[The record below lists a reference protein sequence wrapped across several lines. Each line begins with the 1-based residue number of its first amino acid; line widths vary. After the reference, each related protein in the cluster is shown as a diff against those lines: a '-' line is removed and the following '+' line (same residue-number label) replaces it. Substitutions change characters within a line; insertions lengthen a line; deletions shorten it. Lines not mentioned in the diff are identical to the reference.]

1 MEQNRNMEQGGTA
14 AAVPTE
20 KKNENRK
27 REVSGKDAQI
37 IRAFL
42 ESVGIYE
49 ADALRVSIAIA
60 DGKVSADNI
69 SADDRLAL
77 NRYLNS
83 STDNDR
89 LTADNVQGHRLN
101 RAFGLLER
109 VSEFCDKQQLVTVNR
124 ALLSIAVNAE
134 DINRA
139 VSSLDKRP
147 ASVQPT
153 QANTGNNGA
162 GKQPYAK
169 GGKAFDLRSY
179 NLFFFPSFKIG
190 TIQSIARAAVALFHL
205 THDYGKMK
213 PCRVQQK
220 DKLVF
225 PYRFLHGFI
234 LFQKQK
240 YHTYKD
246 KVL

>member
-1 MEQNRNMEQGGTA
+1 MEQNRNIEQGGTA
-14 AAVPTE
+14 AAVPAE

-42 ESVGIYE
+42 ENVGIYE

-60 DGKVSADNI
+60 DGKMTAENI

-89 LTADNVQGHRLN
+89 MTADNAQGHRLN

-109 VSEFCDKQQLVTVNR
+109 VSDFCDKQQLVTVNKV
-124 ALLSIAVNAE
+124 LLSIAVNAE
-134 DINRA
+134 DISCA

-153 QANTGNNGA
+153 QANTGNTGA
-162 GKQPYAK
+162 GK
-169 GGKAFDLRSY
+169 
-179 NLFFFPSFKIG
+179 
-190 TIQSIARAAVALFHL
+190 
-205 THDYGKMK
+205 
-213 PCRVQQK
+213 
-220 DKLVF
+220 
-225 PYRFLHGFI
+225 
-234 LFQKQK
+234 
-240 YHTYKD
+240 
-246 KVL
+246 

>member
-1 MEQNRNMEQGGTA
+1 MEQGGTA
-14 AAVPTE
+14 AAVPAE

-60 DGKVSADNI
+60 DGKVTAENI
-69 SADDRLAL
+69 SGDDRLAL

-83 STDNDR
+83 STDNNR

-109 VSEFCDKQQLVTVNR
+109 ASDFCDKQQLVTVNR

-139 VSSLDKRP
+139 VSNLDKRP
-147 ASVQPT
+147 ASVQPS
-153 QANTGNNGA
+153 QGNTVG
-162 GKQPYAK
+162 
-169 GGKAFDLRSY
+169 S
-179 NLFFFPSFKIG
+179 G
-190 TIQSIARAAVALFHL
+190 TN
-205 THDYGKMK
+205 K
-213 PCRVQQK
+213 
-220 DKLVF
+220 
-225 PYRFLHGFI
+225 
-234 LFQKQK
+234 
-240 YHTYKD
+240 
-246 KVL
+246 

>member
-14 AAVPTE
+14 AAVPAE

-37 IRAFL
+37 IRTFL

-60 DGKVSADNI
+60 DGKVTADTL

-89 LTADNVQGHRLN
+89 LTADNAQGHRLN

-124 ALLSIAVNAE
+124 ALLSIVNAE

-153 QANTGNNGA
+153 QANTGNNG
-162 GKQPYAK
+162 
-169 GGKAFDLRSY
+169 
-179 NLFFFPSFKIG
+179 
-190 TIQSIARAAVALFHL
+190 VA
-205 THDYGKMK
+205 
-213 PCRVQQK
+213 
-220 DKLVF
+220 
-225 PYRFLHGFI
+225 
-234 LFQKQK
+234 
-240 YHTYKD
+240 
-246 KVL
+246 

>member
-1 MEQNRNMEQGGTA
+1 MEQNRNMEQGGTTA
-14 AAVPTE
+14 TVPAE

-60 DGKVSADNI
+60 DGKMTADNI

-89 LTADNVQGHRLN
+89 LTADNAQGHRLN

-109 VSEFCDKQQLVTVNR
+109 VSDFCDKQQFVTVNR
-124 ALLSIAVNAE
+124 ALLSIAVNVE

-139 VSSLDKRP
+139 VSSLAKRP

-153 QANTGNNGA
+153 QANTGNSGS
-162 GKQPYAK
+162 GK
-169 GGKAFDLRSY
+169 
-179 NLFFFPSFKIG
+179 
-190 TIQSIARAAVALFHL
+190 
-205 THDYGKMK
+205 
-213 PCRVQQK
+213 
-220 DKLVF
+220 
-225 PYRFLHGFI
+225 
-234 LFQKQK
+234 
-240 YHTYKD
+240 
-246 KVL
+246 

>member
-1 MEQNRNMEQGGTA
+1 MEQNRNMEQDGTA
-14 AAVPTE
+14 ATIPAE
-20 KKNENRK
+20 KNNENRK

-153 QANTGNNGA
+153 QANTENNGA
-162 GKQPYAK
+162 GK
-169 GGKAFDLRSY
+169 
-179 NLFFFPSFKIG
+179 
-190 TIQSIARAAVALFHL
+190 
-205 THDYGKMK
+205 
-213 PCRVQQK
+213 
-220 DKLVF
+220 
-225 PYRFLHGFI
+225 
-234 LFQKQK
+234 
-240 YHTYKD
+240 
-246 KVL
+246 

>member
-14 AAVPTE
+14 AAVPAE

-49 ADALRVSIAIA
+49 ADALRVSIA

-69 SADDRLAL
+69 SSDDRLAL

-89 LTADNVQGHRLN
+89 MTADNAQGHRLN

-109 VSEFCDKQQLVTVNR
+109 VSDFCDKQQLVMVNKV
-124 ALLSIAVNAE
+124 LLSIAVNAE
-134 DINRA
+134 DISCA

-147 ASVQPT
+147 ASVQPS
-153 QANTGNNGA
+153 QANTGNTGA
-162 GKQPYAK
+162 GK
-169 GGKAFDLRSY
+169 
-179 NLFFFPSFKIG
+179 
-190 TIQSIARAAVALFHL
+190 
-205 THDYGKMK
+205 
-213 PCRVQQK
+213 
-220 DKLVF
+220 
-225 PYRFLHGFI
+225 
-234 LFQKQK
+234 
-240 YHTYKD
+240 
-246 KVL
+246 

>member
-1 MEQNRNMEQGGTA
+1 MEQNRNMEQSGTA

-42 ESVGIYE
+42 ENVGIYE

-60 DGKVSADNI
+60 DGKVTADNI
-69 SADDRLAL
+69 SSDDRLAL

-89 LTADNVQGHRLN
+89 LTADNAQEHRLN

-109 VSEFCDKQQLVTVNR
+109 VSDFCDKQQFVTVNR
-124 ALLSIAVNAE
+124 ALLSIAVNVE

-139 VSSLDKRP
+139 VSSLAKRP

-153 QANTGNNGA
+153 QANTGQSGS
-162 GKQPYAK
+162 GK
-169 GGKAFDLRSY
+169 
-179 NLFFFPSFKIG
+179 
-190 TIQSIARAAVALFHL
+190 
-205 THDYGKMK
+205 
-213 PCRVQQK
+213 
-220 DKLVF
+220 
-225 PYRFLHGFI
+225 
-234 LFQKQK
+234 
-240 YHTYKD
+240 
-246 KVL
+246 

>member
-1 MEQNRNMEQGGTA
+1 MEQGGTA

-89 LTADNVQGHRLN
+89 LTADNDNVQGHRLN

-162 GKQPYAK
+162 GK
-169 GGKAFDLRSY
+169 
-179 NLFFFPSFKIG
+179 
-190 TIQSIARAAVALFHL
+190 
-205 THDYGKMK
+205 
-213 PCRVQQK
+213 
-220 DKLVF
+220 
-225 PYRFLHGFI
+225 
-234 LFQKQK
+234 
-240 YHTYKD
+240 
-246 KVL
+246 